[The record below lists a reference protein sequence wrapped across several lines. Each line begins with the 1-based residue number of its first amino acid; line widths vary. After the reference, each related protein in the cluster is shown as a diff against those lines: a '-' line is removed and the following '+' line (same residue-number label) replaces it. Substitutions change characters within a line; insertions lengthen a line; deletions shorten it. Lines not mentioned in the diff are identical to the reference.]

1 MISSADFHR
10 MSSADVLD
18 LAYICRHRAETNL
31 EVKFHH
37 LALREFINA
46 VIHDFGYGDAE
57 LHSEFPTAPPLP
69 ETDESFE
76 GIGDISRGYTL
87 EPIRALAY
95 GKDQP
100 EEGKSPQLLCFRL
113 EEKHLYPSG
122 FLQIFV
128 TFLEDDE
135 DMDAADKDSLLSELK
150 WFLAV
155 RKHWRS
161 LLRFIDEP

>member
-18 LAYICRHRAETNL
+18 LAYICRHRAETKL

-37 LALREFINA
+37 LALWEIINA
-46 VIHDFGYGDAE
+46 VVHDFGYVDAE
-57 LHSEFPTAPPLP
+57 LHSEFPAAPPLP
-69 ETDESFE
+69 EADESFE
-76 GIGDISRGYTL
+76 GIGDISKSYSM

-95 GKDQP
+95 EEDQP
-100 EEGKSPQLLCFRL
+100 EEGKSPQLLCFRF

-122 FLQIFV
+122 FLQNFV
-128 TFLEDDE
+128 TLLEDDE

-150 WFLAV
+150 WFFAV
-155 RKHWRS
+155 RKHRRS